1 MTDLLEF
8 VSGLLDGVTLIAL
21 ALVLGGIGCALAVL
35 RVTHDTRPLLQT
47 GVERVL
53 VLTLAS
59 AMSLAGLRVLQLFMK
74 PLALTVSTGASV
86 FSAFAQ
92 TRVFQYLVIS
102 VVLALGLVGALV
114 FVKRQVGSASRW
126 CVVLVCAGAF
136 MVNEGWLSHAASRL
150 EGGGPLMVVTMI
162 HVLGATVW
170 AGGVAHVLLLWKFL
184 RQEDTGLWAELV
196 SRFSPMGIACV
207 SLIVVPGLY
216 LAWMYV
222 GGWSGLIGTG
232 YGNMV
237 LVKVGLLVCV
247 LVLAALNFFA
257 AREWNS
263 SNNPTIMQQRVPVY
277 IEVEILLAVA
287 LLFTAASLTGFPPSV
302 DVKEATASPAEMWTM
317 FHPKM
322 PRLTGPELILIDA
335 PELTDLQTGEMG
347 KKEDLSWDR
356 FNHNFSGVMVIAM
369 AIVAL
374 FDRLGGF
381 RWARYWPLMF
391 IGFSV
396 VIFVFANPDHWPLG
410 SIGFI
415 GSLQE
420 TEVVQHWLAAGVV
433 FGLGWF
439 EWRARDERFTHTQL
453 QLVFPLLCIVGGI
466 LLLTHSHSIAE
477 LKQEFLIQSTHV
489 SMGVLGVFVGCG
501 RWLEIRLPAPY
512 DRVAGVVSI
521 GALMLVGFILLFY
534 IKPHLVEL

>member
-21 ALVLGGIGCALAVL
+21 ALVLGGVGCSLAVL
-35 RVTHDTRPLLQT
+35 RVTHDTRPLLQA
-47 GVERVL
+47 GVQRVL
-53 VLTLAS
+53 LLTLAS
-59 AMSLAGLRVLQLFMK
+59 AMSLAGLLVLQLFMK
-74 PLALTVSTGASV
+74 PLALAVTIGVSA
-86 FSAFAQ
+86 FSAFAH
-92 TRVFQYLVIS
+92 TRVYQFLVIS

-114 FVKRQVGSASRW
+114 FVKRRVVSTSRW
-126 CVVLVCAGAF
+126 FVVLVCAGAF
-136 MVNEGWLSHAASRL
+136 MVNEGWLTHAASRL
-150 EGGGPLMVVTMI
+150 EGGDSLMVVTVI
-162 HVLGATVW
+162 HILGATVW
-170 AGGVAHVLLLWKFL
+170 AGGVAHVLLLWNYL
-184 RQEDTGLWAELV
+184 RKRDPGLWPELV

-232 YGNMV
+232 YGNLV
-237 LVKVGLLVCV
+237 VVKVGLLVCV
-247 LVLAALNFFA
+247 LVLAALNFLA
-257 AREWNS
+257 ARKWNS

-277 IEVEILLAVA
+277 IEVEIILAVA

-302 DVKEATASPAEMWTM
+302 DVQKEIASPAEMWTM
-317 FHPKM
+317 FNPKV
-322 PRLTGPELILIDA
+322 PRLAGPELILIDA
-335 PELTDLQTGEMG
+335 PELTDLRTGEMG

-356 FNHNFSGVMVIAM
+356 FNHNFSGVVLIVM

-391 IGFSV
+391 MGFSV
-396 VIFVFANPDHWPLG
+396 IIFVFANPDHWPLG

-415 GSLQE
+415 ASLQN

-439 EWRARDERFTHTQL
+439 EWRARNERFPQPQL

-489 SMGVLGVFVGCG
+489 SIGVLGVLVGCG

-521 GALMLVGFILLFY
+521 GALMLVGFICLFY